1 MASLCCV
8 AARILSRSVREDD
21 DVDGSA
27 PITRKPGFCTRA
39 IHAGYEPAKEGGAL
53 VPPLHLSSTFAFET
67 VEDAGAAF
75 SGEQPAHFYTRI
87 SNPTLDLLERRIA
100 DLEGAEAG
108 VSFGSGMGAITSV
121 LWSLLEPGDEIL
133 ADKTLYGCT
142 FAFLNHGLSRFGIKV
157 RHVDMSDIDA
167 VISAM
172 SEKTRVVYFETPANP
187 TMKLVDIA
195 AVAAVARAHSAMCVV
210 DNTYATPLITRPIER
225 GADVVVHSATKYL
238 GGHGDLV
245 AGIAVGSAEVM
256 ERVRLYGLKDMTGAA
271 LSPFNAMLILRG
283 LKTLSLRM
291 ERHSQTGGAVA
302 RWLSAHPQVRE
313 VAYPGLEDGQQYA
326 LARSQMQHFGGMIAF
341 ELEGGF
347 EAGVRMMN
355 AMKLALRAVSLG
367 DAETLIQHPASM
379 THSAYSADERAL
391 YGISDGLVR
400 LSVGLEDADDILGDL
415 EQALMV

>member
-1 MASLCCV
+1 M
-8 AARILSRSVREDD
+8 
-21 DVDGSA
+21 DGSA
-27 PITRKPGFCTRA
+27 PITRQPGFSTRA
-39 IHAGYEPAKEGGAL
+39 IHAGYEPAQEGGAL

-75 SGEQPAHFYTRI
+75 SGERPAHFYTRI

-100 DLEGAEAG
+100 DLEGAAAG

-133 ADKTLYGCT
+133 ADKALYGCT
-142 FAFLNHGLSRFGIKV
+142 FSFLNHGLARFGIKV

-167 VISAM
+167 VIAAFSD
-172 SEKTRVVYFETPANP
+172 KTRVVYFETPANP
-187 TMKLVDIA
+187 TMTLVDIA
-195 AVAAVARAHSAMCVV
+195 AVSAVARAHDVLTVV
-210 DNTYATPLITRPIER
+210 DNTYATPLITRPIEL

-245 AGIAVGSAEVM
+245 AGIAVGSVEVM

-291 ERHSQTGGAVA
+291 ERHSQTGLAVA
-302 RWLSAHPQVRE
+302 RWLHAHPQVRT
-313 VAYPGLEDGQQYA
+313 VAYPGLEDGPQYA
-326 LARSQMQHFGGMIAF
+326 LAKAQMRHFGGMIAF
-341 ELEGGF
+341 ELEDGY
-347 EAGVRMMN
+347 EAGVTMMN

-379 THSAYSADERAL
+379 THSAYSPEERAL
-391 YGISDGLVR
+391 HGISDGLVR
-400 LSVGLEDADDILGDL
+400 LSVGLEDADDILADL
-415 EQALMV
+415 ELALMA

>member
-1 MASLCCV
+1 M
-8 AARILSRSVREDD
+8 
-21 DVDGSA
+21 DGSA
-27 PITRKPGFCTRA
+27 PVTRQPGFSTRA
-39 IHAGYEPAKEGGAL
+39 IHAGYEPAQEGGAL
-53 VPPLHLSSTFAFET
+53 VPPLHLSSTFAFDT

-75 SGEQPAHFYTRI
+75 SGERPAHFYTRI

-100 DLEGAEAG
+100 DLEGAAAG

-133 ADKTLYGCT
+133 ADKALYGCT
-142 FAFLNHGLSRFGIKV
+142 FSFLNHGLARFGIKV

-167 VISAM
+167 VTAAFSD
-172 SEKTRVVYFETPANP
+172 KTRVVYFETPANP
-187 TMKLVDIA
+187 TMTLVDVA
-195 AVAAVARAHSAMCVV
+195 AVSAVARAHDVLTVV
-210 DNTYATPLITRPIER
+210 DNTYATPLITRPIEL

-245 AGIAVGSAEVM
+245 AGIAVGSSEVM

-283 LKTLSLRM
+283 LKTLALRM
-291 ERHSQTGGAVA
+291 ERHSQTGLAVA
-302 RWLSAHPQVRE
+302 RWLKAHPQVRM
-313 VAYPGLEDGQQYA
+313 VAYPGLEDGPHYA
-326 LARSQMQHFGGMIAF
+326 LAKAQMRHFGGMIAF
-341 ELEGGF
+341 ELEGGY

-379 THSAYSADERAL
+379 THSAYSAEERAL
-391 YGISDGLVR
+391 HGISDGLVR
-400 LSVGLEDADDILGDL
+400 LSVGLEDAEDILGDL
-415 EQALMV
+415 EQALMA

>member
-1 MASLCCV
+1 M
-8 AARILSRSVREDD
+8 
-21 DVDGSA
+21 DGSA
-27 PITRKPGFCTRA
+27 PITRQPGFSTRA
-39 IHAGYEPAKEGGAL
+39 IHAGYEPAQEGGAL
-53 VPPLHLSSTFAFET
+53 VPPLHLSSTFAFDT
-67 VEDAGAAF
+67 VEAAGAAF
-75 SGEQPAHFYTRI
+75 SGERPAHFYTRI

-100 DLEGAEAG
+100 DLEGAAAG

-133 ADKTLYGCT
+133 ADKALYGCT
-142 FAFLNHGLSRFGIKV
+142 FSFLNHGLARFGIKV

-167 VISAM
+167 VIAAFSD
-172 SEKTRVVYFETPANP
+172 KTRIVYFETPANP
-187 TMKLVDIA
+187 TMTLVDIA
-195 AVAAVARAHSAMCVV
+195 VVSAVARAHDVLTVV
-210 DNTYATPLITRPIER
+210 DNTYATPLITRPIEL

-245 AGIAVGSAEVM
+245 AGIAVGSSDVM

-291 ERHSQTGGAVA
+291 ERHSQTGLAVA
-302 RWLSAHPQVRE
+302 RWLKAHPQVRT
-313 VAYPGLEDGQQYA
+313 VAYPGLEDGPQYA
-326 LARSQMQHFGGMIAF
+326 LAKAQMRHFGGMIAF
-341 ELEGGF
+341 ELEGGY
-347 EAGVRMMN
+347 EAGVKMMN

-379 THSAYSADERAL
+379 THSAYSAEERAL
-391 YGISDGLVR
+391 HGISDGLVR

-415 EQALMV
+415 EQALMA

>member
-1 MASLCCV
+1 M
-8 AARILSRSVREDD
+8 
-21 DVDGSA
+21 DGSA
-27 PITRKPGFCTRA
+27 PITRQPGFSTRA
-39 IHAGYEPAKEGGAL
+39 IHAGYEPAQEGGAL

-75 SGEQPAHFYTRI
+75 SGERPAHFYTRI

-100 DLEGAEAG
+100 DLEGAAAG

-133 ADKTLYGCT
+133 ADKALYGCT
-142 FAFLNHGLSRFGIKV
+142 FSFLNHGLARFGIKV

-167 VISAM
+167 VIAAFSD
-172 SEKTRVVYFETPANP
+172 KTRVVYFETPANP
-187 TMKLVDIA
+187 TMTLVDIA
-195 AVAAVARAHSAMCVV
+195 AVSAVARAHDVLTVV
-210 DNTYATPLITRPIER
+210 DNTYATPLITRPIEL

-245 AGIAVGSAEVM
+245 AGIAVGSVEVM

-291 ERHSQTGGAVA
+291 ERHSQTGLAVA
-302 RWLSAHPQVRE
+302 RWLKAHPQVRT
-313 VAYPGLEDGQQYA
+313 VAYPGLEDGPQYA
-326 LARSQMQHFGGMIAF
+326 LAKAQMRHFGGMIAF
-341 ELEGGF
+341 ELEGGY
-347 EAGVRMMN
+347 EAGVTMMN

-379 THSAYSADERAL
+379 THSAYSPEERAL
-391 YGISDGLVR
+391 HGISDGLVR
-400 LSVGLEDADDILGDL
+400 LSVGLEDADDILADL
-415 EQALMV
+415 EQALMA

>member
-1 MASLCCV
+1 M
-8 AARILSRSVREDD
+8 
-21 DVDGSA
+21 DGSA
-27 PITRKPGFCTRA
+27 PITRQPGFSTRA
-39 IHAGYEPAKEGGAL
+39 IHAGYEPAQEGGAL

-75 SGEQPAHFYTRI
+75 SGERPAHFYTRI

-100 DLEGAEAG
+100 DLEGAAAG

-133 ADKTLYGCT
+133 ADKALYGCT
-142 FAFLNHGLSRFGIKV
+142 FSFLNHGLARFGIKV

-167 VISAM
+167 VIAAFSD
-172 SEKTRVVYFETPANP
+172 KTRVVYFETPANP
-187 TMKLVDIA
+187 TMTLVDIA
-195 AVAAVARAHSAMCVV
+195 AVSAVARAHDVLTVV
-210 DNTYATPLITRPIER
+210 DNTYATPLITRPIEL

-291 ERHSQTGGAVA
+291 ERHSQTGLAVA
-302 RWLSAHPQVRE
+302 RWLSAHPQVRT
-313 VAYPGLEDGQQYA
+313 VAYPGLENGPQFA
-326 LARSQMQHFGGMIAF
+326 LAKAQMRHFGGMIAF
-341 ELEGGF
+341 ELEGGY
-347 EAGVRMMN
+347 EAGVKMMN

-379 THSAYSADERAL
+379 THSAYSPEERAL
-391 YGISDGLVR
+391 HGISDGLVR
-400 LSVGLEDADDILGDL
+400 LSVGLEDADDILADL
-415 EQALMV
+415 EQALMA